1 MSEVILSVRNIL
13 KRFQGTVALRNVC
26 IELRENEILAL
37 MGENGA
43 GKSTLM
49 KVLSGAYPC
58 NEYEGD
64 LTVAGRECRFMTPT
78 DSENS
83 GICMIYQE
91 LNLELDLTV
100 TENILLGRLPTRRYG
115 LIDWDAAR
123 AKARQALARLHA
135 DIDVNTTVRN
145 LSPSMQQLVS
155 IARALVRD
163 PKILILDEPT
173 SVLTERETQELMS
186 VLRELKASGL
196 SCIYISHKLD
206 EVFAISD
213 RMVILRDGSYI
224 SEYLQAD
231 GYDAKRII
239 EDMIGRRID
248 VMYPSMERAIGG
260 EVLRLEHFQVPHP
273 SAFGKNIIED
283 AGFTLRRGEILGL
296 AGLVGSGRSELIS
309 ALFGIIPKTGG
320 AVYLD
325 GKQVSIR
332 GPEDAKALGIGM
344 LTEDRKKNGFIGN
357 MTICENM
364 TLTILKE
371 ISNRI
376 LIDKKRERRR
386 AAAYFDKLRVKAPS
400 LDTPIA
406 SLSGGN
412 QQKVILAKWLITHLK
427 VLLLDEPTR
436 GIDVGT
442 KSEIYKLMLELSS
455 SGISIVMIS
464 SELPELLAMC
474 DRFVVL
480 GKGRVQTVLERS
492 EASEVAILR
501 AASNT

>member
-1 MSEVILSVRNIL
+1 MSNVLLCAQEIT
-13 KRFQGTVALRNVC
+13 KRFLGTVALKAVSVT
-26 IELRENEILAL
+26 LYENEILAV

-49 KVLSGAYPC
+49 KILSGAYPC
-58 NEYEGD
+58 NEYEGAI
-64 LTVAGRECRFMTPT
+64 TVSGEKCRFLNPT

-100 TENILLGRLPTRRYG
+100 TENILLGRLPTNRLG
-115 LIDWDAAR
+115 MIDWETAR
-123 AKARQALARLHA
+123 RKAREALARLHS
-135 DIDVNTTVRN
+135 DIDVGIVVRS

-155 IARALVRD
+155 IARALVRN

-173 SVLTERETQELMS
+173 SVLTESETQNLMT

-213 RMVILRDGSYI
+213 RMVILRDGRYI
-224 SEYLQAD
+224 NQYLQAE
-231 GYDAKRII
+231 GYDATRVI
-239 EDMIGRRID
+239 EDMIGRRIN
-248 VMYPSMERAIGG
+248 VMYPSMEREIGG

-283 AGFTLRRGEILGL
+283 AGFTLHQGEILGL
-296 AGLVGSGRSELIS
+296 AGLVGSGRSELIG
-309 ALFGIIPKTGG
+309 ALFGLNPKTKGDI
-320 AVYLD
+320 YLN
-325 GKQVSIR
+325 GKKVNINS
-332 GPEDAKALGIGM
+332 PEDAKALGIGM
-344 LTEDRKKNGFIGN
+344 LTEDRKKNGFIGC
-357 MTICENM
+357 MTIQENM

-371 ISNRI
+371 ISGRL
-376 LIDKKRERRR
+376 LIDGKKERKR
-386 AAAYFDKLRVKAPS
+386 AGEFFEKLQVKAPS
-400 LDTPIA
+400 LDTPIT

-412 QQKVILAKWLITHLK
+412 QQKVILAKWLITQLK

-442 KSEIYKLMLELSS
+442 KSEIYKLMLELSAK
-455 SGISIVMIS
+455 GISIVMIS
-464 SELPELLAMC
+464 SELPELIAMC

-480 GKGRVQTVLERS
+480 GKGRVQKVMEKK
-492 EASEVAILR
+492 EASEVTILR